1 MSQNGHRCD
10 SDAYMLRAAVGS
22 ALTRPTLPHAT
33 HSCRKGRVRA
43 HKAYEENGL
52 RVPYCAGGTLEP
64 KTTGRTGGTIKFTK
78 TTQHVKSPRVCAFR
92 PPRTD
97 ASRRARDETEPAPR
111 TPGQKMGPFPGPK
124 WVAQKVKV
132 NNIDIWHPCISK
144 NIKIVNEKTFRLRS
158 PIIIA
163 GLHQLTS

>member
-1 MSQNGHRCD
+1 
-10 SDAYMLRAAVGS
+10 MLRAAVGS

-132 NNIDIWHPCISK
+132 NNAPSPFAPPILGRKMAPVFGPFSGWSIRFPK
-144 NIKIVNEKTFRLRS
+144 KRAEK
-158 PIIIA
+158 
-163 GLHQLTS
+163 